1 VDIGSAVRVQHHRII
16 GTDEVLQDMDLLD
29 RRCGIQRV
37 RDGSPKG
44 LSLSILRPARL
55 ETPFYLS
62 SCKSRE

>member
-1 VDIGSAVRVQHHRII
+1 VDIGSTVRVQHHKII
-16 GTDEVLQDMDLLD
+16 GTDKVLQDMDRLD

-44 LSLSILRPARL
+44 LSLSILRPARH
-55 ETPFYLS
+55 ESPFCLS